1 METRTLR
8 VDDQVWVGGGY
19 DSDPA
24 WIAAAGDDLG
34 SRGTV
39 LEFIPG
45 QNLQPAAVIKLDD
58 KIILPEG
65 AGGSSEAGAPRN
77 VPCLGAWPR
86 GDRLGDPS
94 AAYPRR
100 ALRLPPRIAA
110 MGGTA
115 ERRLG
120 RVARNVR
127 LLGPRTA
134 VRRRT
139 RAELLQV
146 LMLPDFARIDME
158 DAGWS

>member
-1 METRTLR
+1 LQVGDR
-8 VDDQVWVGGGY
+8 VWVGGGY
-19 DSDPA
+19 DSDPT
-24 WIAAAGDDLG
+24 WMAAAGDDLG
-34 SRGTV
+34 YRGTV

-65 AGGSSEAGAPRN
+65 AGAARRQELRGTFLVLE
-77 VPCLGAWPR
+77 LGHEGTDWAT
-86 GDRLGDPS
+86 
-94 AAYPRR
+94 RR
-100 ALRLPPRIAA
+100 PRIHVELCDFRPDSRQWQ
-110 MGGTA
+110 
-115 ERRLG
+115 ERRKGVWGL
-120 RVARNVR
+120 VARNVR